1 MADALLSLPSP
12 LLACFACSTVLSMAR
27 QADALSR
34 GQSVDALI
42 RSEFGVLGRVMAQQD
57 AAPPKPPPPPQQ
69 PQPQQKDAAPA

>member
-1 MADALLSLPSP
+1 
-12 LLACFACSTVLSMAR
+12 MAR

-42 RSEFGVLGRVMAQQD
+42 RSEFGMLGRLMAQQD